1 MRRWLVIVVFGLR
14 YRVKISGIENIPTNG
29 PVLLLGNHVSY
40 IDWAFV
46 QWATS
51 RTIRFVMHEDFYNI
65 PILKWFWRAVKVICV
80 RPSNSR
86 RALESVIDVLEDQH
100 IVGIFPEGEISR
112 TGELL
117 EFKRGFEKILS
128 GTRTDLV
135 VIPFAVNNMCGSI
148 LSKTHRVDSASSY
161 IIFRRKVH
169 IHFGEDLSKNVNHLS
184 AREAVRALLD

>member
-14 YRVKISGIENIPTNG
+14 YRIKISGIENIPTNG

-40 IDWAFV
+40 IDWVFA

-51 RTIRFVMHEDFYNI
+51 RAIHFVMHEDFYNI
-65 PILKWFWRAVKVICV
+65 PILKWFWNAVKIICV
-80 RPSNSR
+80 KPSNSR
-86 RALESVIDVLEDQH
+86 RALESVIDALEAKH

-128 GTRTDLV
+128 GTSTDIV
-135 VIPFAVNNMCGSI
+135 VIPFAVNNMCGSVF
-148 LSKTHRVDSASSY
+148 SKTPRDENSNGY
-161 IIFRRKVH
+161 FFLRREVH
-169 IHFGEDLSKNVNHLS
+169 INFGKDLSKNVKRHGV
-184 AREAVRALLD
+184 REAVRGLLD